1 MVRITRS
8 KVILVFVI
16 EPKSPFQD
24 SVVPAISFQ
33 MQERITYSPFI
44 RNSFV
49 IYCMKFWP
57 GHRMKRA
64 RGEFPFLSPS
74 LSLIKQTGR
83 FQNLLWE
90 GKECIYAAHF
100 F

>member
-8 KVILVFVI
+8 KVIFVFVI

-33 MQERITYSPFI
+33 M
-44 RNSFV
+44 
-49 IYCMKFWP
+49 
-57 GHRMKRA
+57 KRA

-74 LSLIKQTGR
+74 LSLIKQIGR

-90 GKECIYAAHF
+90 GKKCIYAAHF